1 MPEEVK
7 PQETTETTTPSEK
20 VENSEVTES
29 QDKPD
34 TQPVSEPETED
45 KPETPKEVEEPSE
58 PEVKEPVVSVLDELI
73 GKAGTRQAAPTEQE
87 PAQRGGTTEVEVEI
101 ARAVYPKL
109 DPNSSQYDKK
119 FEEEVLKEYL
129 FRNAMSAGNKAPSLR
144 EVASQITAEQEGAKE
159 PIADE
164 KKAEATAQPSTITG
178 PEAERTISSD
188 DEKRL
193 VEGVKFGNHE
203 SIKELLRLRRSKAE

>member
-34 TQPVSEPETED
+34 TQPVPEPETEE
-45 KPETPKEVEEPSE
+45 KPEAPKEVAEPSE
-58 PEVKEPVVSVLDELI
+58 PEVKEPTVSVLDELI
-73 GKAGTRQAAPTEQE
+73 GKASSRQITPVE
-87 PAQRGGTTEVEVEI
+87 PAPARQEGATEVEVEI

-109 DPNSSQYDKK
+109 DPNSSQYDRK

-129 FRNAMSAGNKAPSLR
+129 FRNAMSAGNKVPSLR
-144 EVASQITAEQEGAKE
+144 EVASQITAEQEGVKK

-178 PEAERTISSD
+178 PE
-188 DEKRL
+188 
-193 VEGVKFGNHE
+193 
-203 SIKELLRLRRSKAE
+203 